1 MSSDHRGPVDSST
14 GQAPVFLNQAR
25 DVVRMVEHDASP
37 EGRSIHHEA
46 VELTRF
52 FERWRVEQPT
62 NQQRVAA
69 IQRLLDLSR
78 RVMEHTTRNTRP

>member
-1 MSSDHRGPVDSST
+1 MSSDHRGPVDSTT

-25 DVVRMVEHDASP
+25 DVVRMVEHDTSP
-37 EGRSIHHEA
+37 EGRSMHQEA
-46 VELTRF
+46 VQLTSF
-52 FERWRVEQPT
+52 FERWRTEQPT

-78 RVMEHTTRNTRP
+78 RVMEHTTRSSRP